1 MEKEVK
7 ILITTEFYLPFRCG
21 VTSAVLAEKKA
32 LGEDGDEVRV
42 LTIGSNRK
50 SYYDAENGV
59 WYIAGT
65 MRQFYKDS
73 YASLKLDDPI
83 LREVMLWHPDI
94 VHSQSEFFSFRFA
107 SRIASRLSVPLVHTC
122 HTDFVSYTDYFTKH
136 HRAWNRAASK
146 VVPFLIRKADR
157 VICSTD
163 KIYSLI
169 SSYKIKQ
176 PVDRIMVGVDLEIFK
191 RRLTPLT
198 RHDMRSSLGFDD
210 GDIVF
215 VTVSRLSREKNIDEV
230 LSLFSKVREKY
241 SFVKLLFVGDGE
253 ERGHLEE
260 EVKRTGFGDSVV
272 FTGLIEPEEIWRYY
286 QAGDIYIGASLS
298 ETQCLSYIEAMASS
312 LPILVRYDS
321 ILPSY
326 LVSGVNGFSYNSV
339 NEFLA
344 VADLLLSSPEKRREI
359 GEAASLSSERFSL
372 PIFASALRES
382 FRRALGK

>member
-1 MEKEVK
+1 MK

-32 LGEDGDEVRV
+32 LGEAGDEVRV

-50 SYYDAENGV
+50 SYYDGENGV
-59 WYIAGT
+59 WYIART
-65 MRQFYKDS
+65 MRQLYKDS
-73 YASLKLDDPI
+73 YASLKLNDPI
-83 LREVMLWHPDI
+83 LSEVLRWHPDI

-107 SRIASRLSVPLVHTC
+107 SRIASRLSIPLVHTC
-122 HTDFVSYTDYFTKH
+122 HTDFVSYTDYFTKL

-169 SSYKIKQ
+169 SSYGIKQ
-176 PVDRIMVGVDLEIFK
+176 PIDRILVGVDLEVFS
-191 RRLTPLT
+191 RRLTT
-198 RHDMRSSLGFDD
+198 GERHEMRARLGFDD
-210 GDIVF
+210 GDMVF
-215 VTVSRLSREKNIDEV
+215 VTVSRLSREKNIAEV
-230 LSLFSKVREKY
+230 LSLFSKLRETN
-241 SFVKLLFVGDGE
+241 SSVKLLFVGDGE
-253 ERGHLEE
+253 ERKNLEE
-260 EVKRTGFGDSVV
+260 EVKRTGLGDSVV
-272 FTGLIEPEEIWRYY
+272 FTGLIPPEEIWRYY

-326 LVSGVNGFSYNSV
+326 LVSGVNGFSYNSE

-344 VADLLLSSPEKRREI
+344 LSGFLLSSAEKRREI
-359 GEAASLSSERFSL
+359 GEAAERSSRRFSL
-372 PIFASALRES
+372 PIFAEKLHESFGRALRNE
-382 FRRALGK
+382 

>member
-1 MEKEVK
+1 MK

-32 LGEDGDEVRV
+32 LGKEGDEVRV

-50 SYYDAENGV
+50 SCYDGENGV

-65 MRQFYKDS
+65 MRQLYKDS
-73 YASLKLDDPI
+73 YASLKLNDPI
-83 LREVMLWHPDI
+83 LGEVLAWHPDI

-107 SRIASRLSVPLVHTC
+107 SRIAGKLGIPLVHTC
-122 HTDFVSYTDYFTKH
+122 HTDFVSYTDYFTKFH
-136 HRAWNRAASK
+136 GAWNRAASK

-176 PVDRIMVGVDLEIFK
+176 PIDRILVGVDLEIFE
-191 RRLTPLT
+191 RRLSSDERRDL
-198 RHDMRSSLGFDD
+198 RSSLGFGETDM
-210 GDIVF
+210 VF
-215 VTVSRLSREKNIDEV
+215 ITVSRLSREKNTDEV
-230 LSLFSKVREKY
+230 LSLFSKLKETH
-241 SFVKLLFVGDGE
+241 SSVKLLFVGDGE
-253 ERGHLEE
+253 ERKHLED
-260 EVKRTGFGDSVV
+260 EVKLSGLGGDVV
-272 FTGLIEPEEIWRYY
+272 FTGLIQSEEIWKYY

-321 ILPSY
+321 ILSSY
-326 LVSGVNGFSYNSV
+326 LVSGVNGFSYNSG

-344 VADLLLSSPEKRREI
+344 IANLLLSSPEKRREI
-359 GEAASLSSERFSL
+359 GEEAERSSERFSL
-372 PIFASALRES
+372 PIFADKLHQS
-382 FRRALGK
+382 FRRAKGNE